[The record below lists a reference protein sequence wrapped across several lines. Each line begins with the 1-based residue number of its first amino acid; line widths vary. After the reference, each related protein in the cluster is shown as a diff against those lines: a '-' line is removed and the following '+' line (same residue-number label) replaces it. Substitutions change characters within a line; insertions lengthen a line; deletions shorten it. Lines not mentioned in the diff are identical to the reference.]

1 MMLKVTKPVHINA
14 EDIDDI
20 LCKAFEGGITY
31 WCNAVQSMMSINW
44 HKKNHAE
51 YTSEVISRGGDL
63 VLSTEDGDKVL
74 TLEAFLQGLQMVL
87 EKFVIT
93 LEVIGDEYYID
104 TTEIDADLADVIV
117 QYALFGELV
126 YS

>member
-1 MMLKVTKPVHINA
+1 MMLKITKPVHINA

-20 LCKAFEGGITY
+20 LCTAFEGGITY
-31 WCNAVQSMMSINW
+31 WCNNVQSMMLIEW
-44 HKKNHAE
+44 HKENHAE
-51 YTSEVISRGGDL
+51 YASEVISRGGDL

-74 TLEAFLQGLQMVL
+74 TLEAFLKGLQMVL
-87 EKFVIT
+87 DEFVVELDI
-93 LEVIGDEYYID
+93 IGGEYYID
-104 TTEIDADLADVIV
+104 TTCIDADLADVIV

>member
-1 MMLKVTKPVHINA
+1 MMLKITKPVHINA

-20 LCKAFEGGITY
+20 LCTAFEGGITY
-31 WCNAVQSMMSINW
+31 WCNAVQSMMLIDW
-44 HKKNHAE
+44 HKANHVE
-51 YTSEVISRGGDL
+51 YANEVISHGGEL

-87 EKFVIT
+87 DEFVIT
-93 LEVIGDEYYID
+93 LEVIGDEFYID
-104 TTEIDADLADVIV
+104 TTCIDADLADVIV

-126 YS
+126 YC

>member
-1 MMLKVTKPVHINA
+1 M
-14 EDIDDI
+14 
-20 LCKAFEGGITY
+20 
-31 WCNAVQSMMSINW
+31 
-44 HKKNHAE
+44 E
-51 YTSEVISRGGDL
+51 YANEVISHGGEL

-87 EKFVIT
+87 DEFVVT

-104 TTEIDADLADVIV
+104 ATEIDADLADVIV